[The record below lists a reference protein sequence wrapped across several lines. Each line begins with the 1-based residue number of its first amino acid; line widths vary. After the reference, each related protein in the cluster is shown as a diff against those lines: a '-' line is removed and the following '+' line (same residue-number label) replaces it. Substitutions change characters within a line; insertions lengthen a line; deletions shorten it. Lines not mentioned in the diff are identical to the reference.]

1 MVYIVYTRHT
11 YIICVTHNRHVQLHN
26 NVIVGIY
33 RKHADTET

>member
-11 YIICVTHNRHVQLHN
+11 YIICVTHNRHVHN
-26 NVIVGIY
+26 NVIVGLY